1 MVPGRVLL
9 TITGA
14 ILVTVL
20 VVSPAV
26 GLSRKPSEPDHVP
39 NKVLVK
45 FRNGVTPEK
54 MVQIV
59 ESEGGTVTDVL
70 ASTGVHLVVLPERMD
85 VTDAIKRFSSHPEIL
100 YAEPVQRVTPLEEK

>member
-1 MVPGRVLL
+1 MVQGRVLL

-45 FRNGVTPEK
+45 FKDGVTTDSSARIIEK
-54 MVQIV
+54 
-59 ESEGGTVTDVL
+59 EGGTVNRILT
-70 ASTGVHLVVLPERMD
+70 STGVYLVVLPEGMD
-85 VTDAIKRFSSHPEIL
+85 VTDVIKRFSSHPEIL